1 VNLSLAKDFRLPWEG
16 MHLEFRADAYNLFN
30 HTNYH
35 NPDGD
40 VGYSG
45 GVLADGNSGKLTDS
59 AGYVATLRVLQ
70 LGVHFRF

>member
-1 VNLSLAKDFRLPWEG
+1 
-16 MHLEFRADAYNLFN
+16 
-30 HTNYH
+30 
-35 NPDGD
+35 